1 MAVTSICNSPS
12 QYPEDS
18 KLHRVQPVRSSP
30 YTETESLPVSRDTSY
45 PGDRVNQA
53 SLLEELKV
61 ICSNSNLQ
69 QAVNGLH
76 RVIRDDLEAIPTP
89 NILTKSPLFVTN
101 TSGNDVN
108 IYAMRDALQWWRHWH
123 GSLEHN
129 YWKHV
134 YLAFT
139 IIPEDVTIHPLE
151 LLTGDFRLLGHSA
164 TEVWEGLHKENVQAD
179 TIAFM
184 EMCLLRQYIAQYL
197 AKRQE
202 CEQDI
207 NKILRTTPALSSSWR
222 DITANTHGA
231 TVALLAA
238 NRAED
243 IGIIESAIHMTIVV
257 DNLSM
262 NMLGGALVR
271 DTGAPVARER
281 QRCSKYELQG
291 VYMKYMELL
300 DLHPSSPLLSRSVS
314 SGLHF
319 APGMDGC
326 RERVKGVRIP
336 MTASWRRV
344 VEFYVK
350 DSE

>member
-1 MAVTSICNSPS
+1 MTSIYNSPS
-12 QYPEDS
+12 QYSEDS
-18 KLHRVQPVRSSP
+18 KLHRVQPVFSTP
-30 YTETESLPVSRDTSY
+30 YNETDRPSVSKDASY

-53 SLLEELKV
+53 SLLEELKT
-61 ICSNSNLQ
+61 ICSSSNPR
-69 QAVNGLH
+69 QAVNDLH
-76 RVIRDDLEAIPTP
+76 RVIRHDLEPIPTP
-89 NILTKSPLFVTN
+89 NACTNLPLFPTN
-101 TSGNDVN
+101 TSSNDVN

-123 GSLEHN
+123 GSLERN

-139 IIPEDVTIHPLE
+139 VIPEDITIHPLE
-151 LLTGDFRLLGHSA
+151 LLTGDFRLLGHSI
-164 TEVWEGLHKENVQAD
+164 TEVWEGLHEENVQPD

-202 CEQDI
+202 REQDI
-207 NKILRTTPALSSSWR
+207 DEILRTTPALGSSWR

-271 DTGAPVARER
+271 DMGAPVARER
-281 QRCSKYELQG
+281 QRGSKYELQG

-300 DLHPSSPLLSRSVS
+300 DLHPSSPLLGRSVS

-336 MTASWRRV
+336 MTASWRRAV
-344 VEFYVK
+344 GFYVK
-350 DSE
+350 E